1 MLLSL
6 ARLHIAGLHAWEW
19 LHSVEC
25 VSWLEKYW
33 HMVSCYPALPPS
45 NAIGDQN
52 NGRVHKH
59 ACHAHIWIWT
69 VRTTG
74 LSWADAEAPPW
85 NQIHLCHQPS
95 SLRSPEEC
103 ALTWWQ
109 RSSMS
114 KHSSQSAALI
124 LLQKNLYLLLLYIFV
139 SWKFGGNL
147 PLLSTPKQPT
157 VVGWLQKTKMN

>member
-52 NGRVHKH
+52 N
-59 ACHAHIWIWT
+59 
-69 VRTTG
+69 VRHTSMLAMQTSEYELHNRTG
-74 LSWADAEAPPW
+74 LSWAGDEAPPW

-109 RSSMS
+109 MSSRSRLSLKS
-114 KHSSQSAALI
+114 AKIDTFTKFFVPSSPLHIWSLMWAISLRVKD
-124 LLQKNLYLLLLYIFV
+124 LLFQHTHA
-139 SWKFGGNL
+139 SWHEVAVTF
-147 PLLSTPKQPT
+147 
-157 VVGWLQKTKMN
+157 

>member
-52 NGRVHKH
+52 NVRLHKH
-59 ACHAHIWIWT
+59 ACHADIWMWT
-69 VRTTG
+69 VSTTG
-74 LSWADAEAPPW
+74 LSWADVEAPAW

-109 RSSMS
+109 MSSRSRLSLKS
-114 KHSSQSAALI
+114 AKIDTFTNFFVPSSPLHIWSLMLAISLRVKD
-124 LLQKNLYLLLLYIFV
+124 LLFQHTHA
-139 SWKFGGNL
+139 SWHEVAVTF
-147 PLLSTPKQPT
+147 
-157 VVGWLQKTKMN
+157 